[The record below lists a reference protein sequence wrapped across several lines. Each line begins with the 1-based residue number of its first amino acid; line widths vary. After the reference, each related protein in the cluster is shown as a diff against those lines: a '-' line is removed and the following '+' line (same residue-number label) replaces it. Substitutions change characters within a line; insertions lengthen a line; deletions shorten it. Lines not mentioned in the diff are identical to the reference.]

1 MVTRPWRPAAR
12 QLAIVALATMAGVM
26 RSSTAE
32 AHAGRHA
39 LHTTMTELRY
49 EDRAGTVRATVRMFA
64 DDLGGALRR
73 RGATSAPDS
82 PAGAAAT
89 LAYLSQTFAL
99 STADGRVLPLHLEGI
114 HRTGDLLWVTVT
126 SAPVAGLGGL
136 RIRNA
141 LLMDVFADQV
151 NIVQVADRGTKR
163 SLLFTR
169 GAGTKTL

>member
-1 MVTRPWRPAAR
+1 MVTRAWRLAAR
-12 QLAIVALATMAGVM
+12 QLAIVALAMLAGVM
-26 RSSTAE
+26 RAGTAE
-32 AHAGRHA
+32 AHAGRHS

-49 EDRAGTVRATVRMFA
+49 EDRARNVRVTVRMFA

-73 RGATSAPDS
+73 RGATSVPDS

-89 LAYLSQTFAL
+89 LAYLSETLVL
-99 STADGRVLPLHLEGI
+99 STADGRALPLHLEGI

-163 SLLFTR
+163 SILFTR
-169 GAGTKTL
+169 GAGTKAL